1 MRASVRLF
9 APEIKHMFAERLATE
24 HPFAKVIPVNEHL
37 FAHHPMSGR
46 DLRLNVGGY
55 PSLKISVRGVSAA
68 PDRDLL
74 HNTPSVR
81 RMS

>member
-46 DLRLNVGGY
+46 DLRLNVGRY
-55 PSLKISVRGVSAA
+55 PRLKISVRGVSAA

>member
-1 MRASVRLF
+1 MGASVRVF
-9 APEIKHMFAERLATE
+9 APKIKHMFAGRLATE
-24 HPFAKVIPVNEHL
+24 HPFAKVNSVNEHL
-37 FAHHPMSGR
+37 FAHCPKSEHLVCPDSGSK
-46 DLRLNVGGY
+46 

-81 RMS
+81 RMP

>member
-1 MRASVRLF
+1 VNS
-9 APEIKHMFAERLATE
+9 
-24 HPFAKVIPVNEHL
+24 VNEHL
-37 FAHHPMSGR
+37 FAHYPKSEHLVCPDSGSK
-46 DLRLNVGGY
+46 

-81 RMS
+81 RMP

>member
-37 FAHHPMSGR
+37 FAHHSKSGR
-46 DLRLNVGGY
+46 DLRLNLEGY

>member
-1 MRASVRLF
+1 MRASVRVF
-9 APEIKHMFAERLATE
+9 APEIKHMFAGRLATE

-37 FAHHPMSGR
+37 FAHLPSSWR
-46 DLRLNVGGY
+46 FLRLNIGSQK
-55 PSLKISVRGVSAA
+55 SLKISVRSVSAA

>member
-1 MRASVRLF
+1 MGASVRLF
-9 APEIKHMFAERLATE
+9 APEVKHMFAGRLATE
-24 HPFAKVIPVNEHL
+24 HPFAKVASVNEHL
-37 FAHHPMSGR
+37 FAHHPKSGR
-46 DLRLNVGGY
+46 YVRRDAGRS

>member
-1 MRASVRLF
+1 MGASVRVF

-37 FAHHPMSGR
+37 FAHHPNAGHRVCAESGR
-46 DLRLNVGGY
+46 N

-81 RMS
+81 RMP